1 MLGTPPGTTRKAAR
15 RYYTKGGAQVLH
27 ERRRTGTTRKAAR
40 RYYTKGGA
48 QVLHERRRAG
58 TTRKAARR
66 YYTKGG
72 AQVLHERR
80 RAGTTRKAARRCY
93 TKGGAQVL
101 HERWQQFLGCTN
113 FLQYY
118 LQPQYAHCG
127 KVLGE
132 FPPERLGLGRG
143 ETQGDLAV
151 RAIKLMARRTIE
163 LSVIDEVA
171 AVKGFHVLCTHSK
184 GLTPPQQ
191 AWAPLSL
198 ETYAQL
204 EVSRAV
210 KGMPGS
216 QQPQQTS
223 E

>member
-1 MLGTPPGTTRKAAR
+1 MPL
-15 RYYTKGGAQVLH
+15 
-27 ERRRTGTTRKAAR
+27 

-113 FLQYY
+113 FLQY

-204 EVSRAV
+204 EVRRAV
-210 KGMPGS
+210 KGMPGPLRS
-216 QQPQQTS
+216 IMWTDHSNLSRPPSRFNRNT
-223 E
+223 